1 MRNRTYMQ
9 IGLNNDQVT
18 KASSA
23 HEPNVAASEVLPD
36 ENAQNA
42 ANVNE
47 PLKIYRN
54 EPAPFPLKSF

>member
-1 MRNRTYMQ
+1 MQ

-18 KASSA
+18 KAGSA
-23 HEPNVAASEVLPD
+23 HEPNVAASEDLPD
-36 ENAQNA
+36 ENAENA

-47 PLKIYRN
+47 PLKICRN